1 MRKTW
6 IWFWTVFVV
15 VLAGF
20 GVVYWSLW
28 QDSPQR
34 EGEKAKEMFS
44 AYTAHWQNGEF
55 AQMYEQLSAKT
66 KQQMTKEQFILRYQ
80 NIYEGIEASHVTV
93 EPLYNGPLE
102 PDEDGTIKLHYR
114 FSMETFVDPI
124 AFTGKATL
132 VKEQQNGEEG
142 WYVMWN
148 PSFLLPD
155 MQDGDK
161 VRASTVAPKRGE
173 IVDRAGRPLATNR
186 VVVEVGVDPSEW
198 SELPQAGQ
206 SQVGDILQLS
216 SEELADFLKGSSAA
230 KSTFIRIATLVQDD
244 KRLFQLTGT
253 KGIVLRKK
261 QVRYYPYKEAMAHL
275 IGYTGAISAEE
286 LEKRKEQGYK
296 SSDRIGKVGL
306 EQIYEERLRGSAGGR
321 ISILN
326 AEGIE
331 KKLIGEKPAKNGET
345 VKLTIDA
352 ELQKEIYEQIKQE
365 AGTAA
370 AIHPKTGD
378 ILALVS
384 TPAYDPN
391 DFVLGMST
399 TQWNKLNND
408 PQKPLLNRFAHGYA
422 PGSTFKPI
430 TGAIGLDTGAITTQE
445 ERSITGLHWQK
456 DSSWGNYEVT
466 RVSDYKSPVN
476 LRKALVYSD
485 NIYFAQT
492 ALAIGEEPFLQQ
504 ATEFGFGEAIPIPF
518 PVEKSKLTNAEM
530 RNDIQLADSGYGQ
543 GEVTMTPLHL
553 ALVYSAYVNDGS
565 MVYPSLIQGEQHEP
579 FWKQNVMTK
588 ESAQII
594 GQDLLQVMEDP
605 RGTGRGAR
613 VFGHQLA
620 GKTGTAE
627 LKQKKGELG
636 RENGWY
642 AAFNVDDPRLLLVM
656 MVEDVRGRGG
666 SHVLDS
672 KVKRIFSQALP
683 TSKTY
688 AN

>member
-1 MRKTW
+1 M
-6 IWFWTVFVV
+6 
-15 VLAGF
+15 
-20 GVVYWSLW
+20 
-28 QDSPQR
+28 
-34 EGEKAKEMFS
+34 
-44 AYTAHWQNGEF
+44 
-55 AQMYEQLSAKT
+55 
-66 KQQMTKEQFILRYQ
+66 
-80 NIYEGIEASHVTV
+80 
-93 EPLYNGPLE
+93 
-102 PDEDGTIKLHYR
+102 
-114 FSMETFVDPI
+114 
-124 AFTGKATL
+124 
-132 VKEQQNGEEG
+132 
-142 WYVMWN
+142 
-148 PSFLLPD
+148 
-155 MQDGDK
+155 
-161 VRASTVAPKRGE
+161 
-173 IVDRAGRPLATNR
+173 
-186 VVVEVGVDPSEW
+186 
-198 SELPQAGQ
+198 
-206 SQVGDILQLS
+206 
-216 SEELADFLKGSSAA
+216 
-230 KSTFIRIATLVQDD
+230 
-244 KRLFQLTGT
+244 
-253 KGIVLRKK
+253 
-261 QVRYYPYKEAMAHL
+261 
-275 IGYTGAISAEE
+275 
-286 LEKRKEQGYK
+286 
-296 SSDRIGKVGL
+296 
-306 EQIYEERLRGSAGGR
+306 
-321 ISILN
+321 
-326 AEGIE
+326 
-331 KKLIGEKPAKNGET
+331 
-345 VKLTIDA
+345 KLTIDA

-666 SHVLDS
+666 SHALDS
-672 KVKRIFSQALP
+672 KVKRIFSQGLAI
-683 TSKTY
+683 SKTY

>member
-34 EGEKAKEMFS
+34 EEEKAKEMFS

-55 AQMYEQLSAKT
+55 AEMYGQLSAKT

-102 PDEDGTIKLHYR
+102 PDDDGTIKLHYR

-148 PSFLLPD
+148 PSFLPPD
-155 MQDGDK
+155 
-161 VRASTVAPKRGE
+161 
-173 IVDRAGRPLATNR
+173 
-186 VVVEVGVDPSEW
+186 
-198 SELPQAGQ
+198 
-206 SQVGDILQLS
+206 
-216 SEELADFLKGSSAA
+216 
-230 KSTFIRIATLVQDD
+230 
-244 KRLFQLTGT
+244 T

-275 IGYTGAISAEE
+275 IGYTGAISAEG

-391 DFVLGMST
+391 DFILGMST

-430 TGAIGLDTGAITTQE
+430 TGAIGLDTGAITTQA

-530 RNDIQLADSGYGQ
+530 RNEIQLADSGYGQ

-642 AAFNVDDPRLLLVM
+642 AAINVDDPRLLLVM

-683 TSKTY
+683 
-688 AN
+688 

>member
-55 AQMYEQLSAKT
+55 AEMYEQLSAKT

-102 PDEDGTIKLHYR
+102 PDDDGTIKLHYR

-148 PSFLLPD
+148 PSFLPPD
-155 MQDGDK
+155 
-161 VRASTVAPKRGE
+161 
-173 IVDRAGRPLATNR
+173 
-186 VVVEVGVDPSEW
+186 
-198 SELPQAGQ
+198 
-206 SQVGDILQLS
+206 
-216 SEELADFLKGSSAA
+216 
-230 KSTFIRIATLVQDD
+230 
-244 KRLFQLTGT
+244 T

-275 IGYTGAISAEE
+275 IGYTGAISAEG

-530 RNDIQLADSGYGQ
+530 RNEIQLADSGYGQ

-642 AAFNVDDPRLLLVM
+642 AAINVDDPRLLLVM

-683 TSKTY
+683 
-688 AN
+688 